1 VSGCMIP
8 DTGSRR
14 SDPCRLGRSAKPAVH
29 PLGLN
34 LGLVAAFENKE
45 GRQLKTAA
53 CSDDAAVFK
62 HRDYLSLFAM
72 CQN

>member
-1 VSGCMIP
+1 MSGWIIP
-8 DTGSRR
+8 DTQSRR
-14 SDPCRLGRSAKPAVH
+14 SDPCRLGRSAKPAVSL
-29 PLGLN
+29 LGLN

-62 HRDYLSLFAM
+62 HRDNLRLFEV
-72 CQN
+72 C